1 MAQWWWPLTLA
12 ETKGRASF
20 LNATNDLPSSA
31 LIGWGSSRD
40 ERTFLNSPKI
50 KIPRC
55 KQASITC
62 LAVVCKLADTE
73 SYFSDQLWV
82 RTVCQVANQPPA
94 DSCSSSA
101 HCKCLHP
108 IYHHQHTFSVY
119 LPLHSELCLARKT
132 RLHQTF
138 NSPSLPTPVSWWY
151 WVGCP
156 CGKQRPL
163 TRTPDTGPHRRSGA
177 HRGRARSSGWKWNTC
192 NGPCPGLSSASP
204 PPQSLSARRASCR
217 RFSFCDKNVC

>member
-1 MAQWWWPLTLA
+1 MSASKHYVPGCCLQTSWHRILLFWPVVSPHSVPGCRLFFCY
-12 ETKGRASF
+12 TK
-20 LNATNDLPSSA
+20 
-31 LIGWGSSRD
+31 W
-40 ERTFLNSPKI
+40 
-50 KIPRC
+50 
-55 KQASITC
+55 
-62 LAVVCKLADTE
+62 
-73 SYFSDQLWV
+73 LWILV
-82 RTVCQVANQPPA
+82 WAPA

-101 HCKCLHP
+101 HYKCLHQ

-163 TRTPDTGPHRRSGA
+163 TRTPDTGLHRRSGA

-192 NGPCPGLSSASP
+192 NGPCPGLRSASP
-204 PPQSLSARRASCR
+204 PPQSLSARRASC
-217 RFSFCDKNVC
+217 